1 MKEERYIRQ
10 TVLKDFG
17 PEKQQML
24 SKAKVLVVGV
34 GGLGIPVL
42 QYLTAMGVGTL
53 GMVEQDIIELSNLQ
67 RQVLYGEE
75 DLGKQKIKVALDK
88 LRRLNS
94 ETNLKFHDTFLTR
107 GNVFNI
113 LEDYD
118 LIIDASDNFAT
129 RYLINDACVILNK
142 PFVSGAIH
150 GFEGQLS
157 VFNYKDGPTYRCLFP
172 SAPDPGNIPDC
183 NENGVLGV
191 VPGIIGTLQALEAVK
206 VITQTGEIMSGVL
219 LLYNGLDQS
228 VRKIKFPTV
237 LKNKQRKDLEPIY
250 ESMICE
256 LEELVSVRSLYELLN
271 DTRSVHIIDVRSN
284 KEFTQQTIDG
294 AINIPLEEILNYFTS
309 RTAEYPIYFICE
321 SGIRSQKAIQLL
333 KPKFPEIRMYSVIGG
348 MNAWLQLV
356 SSTGNTSLI

>member
-1 MKEERYIRQ
+1 MKEDRYIRQ

-24 SKAKVLVVGV
+24 SKAKVLVVGA

-42 QYLTAMGVGTL
+42 QYLSAMGVGTL
-53 GMVEQDIIELSNLQ
+53 GIVEQDIIEISNLQ

-75 DLGKQKIKVALDK
+75 DLGKQKIQVVLDK
-88 LRRLNS
+88 LKRLNS
-94 ETNLKFHDTFLTR
+94 ETNLKSHDTFLTR
-107 GNVFNI
+107 GNALDI
-113 LEDYD
+113 LEEYD

-150 GFEGQLS
+150 GFEGQVS

-172 SAPDPGNIPDC
+172 SAPEQGNIPDC

-191 VPGIIGTLQALEAVK
+191 IPGIIGTLQALEAVK
-206 VITQTGEIMSGVL
+206 VITHTGEIMSGVL
-219 LLYNGLDQS
+219 LLYSGLDQS

-237 LKNKQRKDLEPIY
+237 LKNKQRKDLEPMY

-256 LEELVSVRSLYELLN
+256 MEELVSVNSLYELLN
-271 DTRSVHIIDVRSN
+271 DTGSIRIIDVRTTEEYSQ
-284 KEFTQQTIDG
+284 EAIAG
-294 AINIPLEEILNYFTS
+294 AMNVPLEEILEYFAS
-309 RTAEYPIYFICE
+309 QVVEHPMYFICQ
-321 SGIRSQKAIQLL
+321 SGVRSQHAIQLL
-333 KPKFPEIRMYSVIGG
+333 KPKFPKTPMFSVIGG
-348 MNAWLQLV
+348 MNAWLQQV
-356 SSTGNTSLI
+356 SPTGNKS